1 MYPICSF
8 KGKTEA
14 AQNKQEKLVQ
24 PEVGVG
30 NKYRL
35 AALVKKNSVR
45 WWKTQE
51 TLYCFKKTLTFCF
64 RTFNPNDSRANCHEQ
79 EAYSSSKEKKG
90 WFRSDQGEKKP
101 QIFNKVVIKIAKIMH
116 LNLIS
121 QRNEIYILFYSFLIV
136 DIERKRTCSKIMAT
150 N

>member
-35 AALVKKNSVR
+35 AALVKKIVYVDG
-45 WWKTQE
+45 K
-51 TLYCFKKTLTFCF
+51 
-64 RTFNPNDSRANCHEQ
+64 H
-79 EAYSSSKEKKG
+79 
-90 WFRSDQGEKKP
+90 KKP
-101 QIFNKVVIKIAKIMH
+101 
-116 LNLIS
+116 
-121 QRNEIYILFYSFLIV
+121 YIVL
-136 DIERKRTCSKIMAT
+136 KRL
-150 N
+150 